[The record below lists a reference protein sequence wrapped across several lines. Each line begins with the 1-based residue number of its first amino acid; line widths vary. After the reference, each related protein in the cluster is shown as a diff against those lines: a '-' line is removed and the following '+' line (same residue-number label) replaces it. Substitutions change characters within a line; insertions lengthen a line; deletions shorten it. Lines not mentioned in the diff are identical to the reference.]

1 MSLENKASLTTV
13 KYLYLVLKRC
23 SSLLTLTNSL
33 MKRIESFLVLAIV
46 ILSCNKSSDNDNWS
60 FAWTHT
66 GNSYSATSANA
77 YISQID
83 LDKGPNH
90 IAASVPS
97 VPRDYKISIYLTS
110 LNQGSY
116 SVSLSTNKV
125 RYIDEAGYELGGAA
139 GTVTI
144 TANSSSKLSG
154 NFAVKLINLSSDT
167 TLLNGSFAN
176 IPLHP

>member
-1 MSLENKASLTTV
+1 
-13 KYLYLVLKRC
+13 
-23 SSLLTLTNSL
+23 
-33 MKRIESFLVLAIV
+33 MKRIKAFLILAIV
-46 ILSCNKSSDNDNWS
+46 VLSCNKSSDNDNWS

-97 VPRDYKISIYLTS
+97 LPRDYKISFYLTS

-144 TANSSSKLSG
+144 TSNSSSRLSG
-154 NFAVKLINLSSDT
+154 NFAIKLINLSSDT

>member
-1 MSLENKASLTTV
+1 MNKIGAFLT
-13 KYLYLVLKRC
+13 
-23 SSLLTLTNSL
+23 
-33 MKRIESFLVLAIV
+33 LAIV

-116 SVSLSTNKV
+116 SVSLSANKV
-125 RYIDEAGYELGGAA
+125 RYIDDAGYELGRAA

-144 TANSSSKLSG
+144 TSNSSSRLSG

-176 IPLHP
+176 IALHP

>member
-1 MSLENKASLTTV
+1 
-13 KYLYLVLKRC
+13 
-23 SSLLTLTNSL
+23 
-33 MKRIESFLVLAIV
+33 MKSIEAFLVFAIV

-60 FAWTHT
+60 FAWTHI

-97 VPRDYKISIYLTS
+97 LPRDYKISIYLTS

-125 RYIDEAGYELGGAA
+125 RYIDDAGYELGGAA

-144 TANSSSKLSG
+144 TSNSSSKLSG

>member
-1 MSLENKASLTTV
+1 
-13 KYLYLVLKRC
+13 
-23 SSLLTLTNSL
+23 
-33 MKRIESFLVLAIV
+33 MKSIEAFFVFAIV

-60 FAWTHT
+60 FAWTYI

-97 VPRDYKISIYLTS
+97 LPRDYKISIYLTS

-125 RYIDEAGYELGGAA
+125 RYIDDAGYELGAAA
-139 GTVTI
+139 GSVTI
-144 TANSSSKLSG
+144 TSNSNSKLSG

>member
-1 MSLENKASLTTV
+1 
-13 KYLYLVLKRC
+13 
-23 SSLLTLTNSL
+23 
-33 MKRIESFLVLAIV
+33 MKSIEAFFVFAIV

-116 SVSLSTNKV
+116 SVSLSANKV

-167 TLLNGSFAN
+167 TLLNGSFSN
-176 IPLHP
+176 ILLHP

>member
-1 MSLENKASLTTV
+1 MN
-13 KYLYLVLKRC
+13 
-23 SSLLTLTNSL
+23 
-33 MKRIESFLVLAIV
+33 RIEAFLVLAIV
-46 ILSCNKSSDNDNWS
+46 ILSCNKPSDNDNWS

-83 LDKGPNH
+83 LGKGPNH
-90 IAASVPS
+90 IAASVPNLA
-97 VPRDYKISIYLTS
+97 RDYKISVYLTS

-144 TANSSSKLSG
+144 TSNSNSRLSG
-154 NFAVKLINLSSDT
+154 SFAVKLINLSSDI
-167 TLLNGSFAN
+167 TLLNGSFSN
-176 IPLHP
+176 ILLHP

>member
-1 MSLENKASLTTV
+1 
-13 KYLYLVLKRC
+13 
-23 SSLLTLTNSL
+23 
-33 MKRIESFLVLAIV
+33 MKRIEAVLVLTIV
-46 ILSCNKSSDNDNWS
+46 ILSCNKSSDSDNWS
-60 FAWTHT
+60 FAWIHT

-116 SVSLSTNKV
+116 SVSLSTNKI
-125 RYIDEAGYELGGAA
+125 RYIDDAGYELGGAA
-139 GTVTI
+139 GSVTI
-144 TANSSSKLSG
+144 TSNSSSKLSG
-154 NFAVKLINLSSDT
+154 NFAVTLINLSSDT
-167 TLLNGSFAN
+167 TLLNGSFSN
-176 IPLHP
+176 IALHP